1 MNSKRKTM
9 PVDRLAILEA
19 VTGWLLV
26 TVIIVA
32 LVLAMV
38 MPAIQWQADM
48 QACMR
53 MLGLTE
59 QNCAD
64 YLRLVQR

>member
-9 PVDRLAILEA
+9 PVDRLALMKQIL
-19 VTGWLLV
+19 
-26 TVIIVA
+26 I
-32 LVLAMV
+32 LVLMLMLMFALGLALI
-38 MPAIQWQADM
+38 MPAIQWQANLE
-48 QACMR
+48 ACMR